1 MPSRVSRS
9 LNLDRALGPQA
20 PVGTANPGG
29 GLSISVPDFLFKND
43 NKRFSFVI
51 CRHS

>member
-1 MPSRVSRS
+1 MPSRVSSS

-29 GLSISVPDFLFKND
+29 GLSISVPDFLFKTITNGF
-43 NKRFSFVI
+43 RL
-51 CRHS
+51 